1 MSSEELIK
9 KLWKNIFGAIVIF
22 TITSTAVVI
31 IALRISTA
39 VQGEQIKRNTLDIEQ
54 IKTSYVP
61 RSEVDLTN
69 STINNQFIKNESEHK
84 EIRDTQRE
92 IRAGI
97 DEIKTLLIK
106 RY

>member
-1 MSSEELIK
+1 MSSEEFLK
-9 KLWKNIFGAIVIF
+9 KLWKNVFGAIIIF
-22 TITSTAVVI
+22 ALTSTAAVFI
-31 IALRISTA
+31 TLRITSA
-39 VQGEQIKRNTLDIEQ
+39 VQAEQIKRNTQDIEQ

-69 STINNQFIKNESEHK
+69 NTINNQFIKNESEHK